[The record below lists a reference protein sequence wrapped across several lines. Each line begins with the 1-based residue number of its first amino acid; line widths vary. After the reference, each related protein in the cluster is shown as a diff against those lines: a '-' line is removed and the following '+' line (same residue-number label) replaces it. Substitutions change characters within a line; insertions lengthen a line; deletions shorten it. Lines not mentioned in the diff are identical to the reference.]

1 MEIPMHNGTPSPWN
15 RAQLPSHLRY
25 RLTKQDLVDIGFP
38 EETIWPGGYD
48 WDCRIET
55 RPSSLQGAANREAV
69 MERRVSRTN
78 DGRWLVSAADGS
90 GRVFEVVDPH
100 DLVALLDWV

>member
-1 MEIPMHNGTPSPWN
+1 MRKRAPLPRN
-15 RAQLPSHLRY
+15 RAELPSHVRY

-55 RPSSLQGAANREAV
+55 RPASLQGAGIYEAV

-78 DGRWLVSAADGS
+78 DGRWLVSASDGS
-90 GRVFEVVDPH
+90 GRVLEIVDAR